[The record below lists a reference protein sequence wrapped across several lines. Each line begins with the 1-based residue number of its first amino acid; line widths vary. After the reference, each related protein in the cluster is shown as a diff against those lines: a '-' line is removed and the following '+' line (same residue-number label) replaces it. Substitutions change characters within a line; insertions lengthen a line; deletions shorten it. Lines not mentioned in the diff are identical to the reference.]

1 MNVVK
6 RSEYCN
12 GVSGEVKEAS
22 FKDYVFLADIPKG
35 TVFKGRI
42 GSATHYIYVWVK
54 AKDDAICVGKPGTM
68 AVFVGDTQQAVN
80 GKVYGYKV
88 LNATLVIEGE

>member
-12 GVSGEVKEAS
+12 GVSGEVKVDS
-22 FKDYVFLADIPKG
+22 ILLPDIPKG
-35 TVFKGRI
+35 TVFKAKI
-42 GSATHYIYVWVK
+42 GYASRLEHVWVK
-54 AKDDAICVGKPGTM
+54 TANNAICVGIPGE
-68 AVFVGDTQQAVN
+68 AVRVGDGPYLVDRLASTR
-80 GKVYGYKV
+80 VYDYKV

>member
-12 GVSGEVKEAS
+12 GVSGEVKDDFITLGS
-22 FKDYVFLADIPKG
+22 IPKG
-35 TVFKGRI
+35 TVFDAKI
-42 GSATHYIYVWVK
+42 GGPGNPVHTWIKATI
-54 AKDDAICVGKPGTM
+54 DAICIGKPEILVVSLGS
-68 AVFVGDTQQAVN
+68 TQSAIN
-80 GKVYGYKV
+80 GKVYDYKV

>member
-12 GVSGEVKEAS
+12 DVSVKEVKIPM
-22 FKDYVFLADIPKG
+22 LADIPQG
-35 TVFKGRI
+35 TVFR
-42 GSATHYIYVWVK
+42 GSLGVIFNDPQVWVK
-54 AKDDAICVGKPGTM
+54 TDAESVVCIGEPQEDLYVGFTYYDLNKIG
-68 AVFVGDTQQAVN
+68 VRC
-80 GKVYGYKV
+80 YEV

>member
-12 GVSGEVKEAS
+12 GVSVEVEDCFVTLTS
-22 FKDYVFLADIPKG
+22 IPKG
-35 TVFKGRI
+35 TVFSAGI
-42 GSATHYIYVWVK
+42 GGGSHYKHVWVK
-54 AKDDAICVGKPGTM
+54 TSDNAICIGRPGPAVGIGSVPYTS
-68 AVFVGDTQQAVN
+68 N
-80 GKVYGYKV
+80 GRVYGYEV

>member
-12 GVSGEVKEAS
+12 GVSVEVK
-22 FKDYVFLADIPKG
+22 KDYVSLNDIPKG
-35 TVFKGRI
+35 TVFSARI
-42 GSATHYIYVWVK
+42 GRNTNYEHVWIK
-54 AKDDAICVGKPGTM
+54 TAGDAICIGMPIPDGVVLGSTPWM
-68 AVFVGDTQQAVN
+68 DN
-80 GKVYGYKV
+80 GKVYDYKI

>member
-12 GVSGEVKEAS
+12 GVSGEVK
-22 FKDYVFLADIPKG
+22 KDYVSLNDIPKG
-35 TVFKGRI
+35 TVFSARI
-42 GSATHYIYVWVK
+42 GQNVSCVHVWIK
-54 AKDDAICVGKPGTM
+54 TAGDAICIGMPKSSGVDLGSAPWL
-68 AVFVGDTQQAVN
+68 DN
-80 GKVYGYKV
+80 GKVYGYEV

>member
-12 GVSGEVKEAS
+12 GVSVKKVKPLMLS
-22 FKDYVFLADIPKG
+22 DIPVG
-35 TVFKGRI
+35 TVFRGLL
-42 GSATHYIYVWVK
+42 GLPTNTPQVWVK
-54 AKDDAICVGKPGTM
+54 TNDRSVVCIGEPYSFWAVGHTYDDSNKMGVR
-68 AVFVGDTQQAVN
+68 D
-80 GKVYGYKV
+80 YEV

>member
-12 GVSGEVKEAS
+12 GVSGEVK
-22 FKDYVFLADIPKG
+22 KDYVSLNDIPKG
-35 TVFKGRI
+35 TVFSARI
-42 GSATHYIYVWVK
+42 GDKTSYVHVWIK
-54 AKDDAICVGKPGTM
+54 TADDAICIGLPRTTGVVLGNTPW
-68 AVFVGDTQQAVN
+68 VN
-80 GKVYGYKV
+80 NGRVYDYKV